1 MKRLW
6 FIISVMLVIAACSAK
21 DPAQQTSTGGTA
33 ASNGPIISAVASG
46 PADINIQVQGLS
58 GGVAKL
64 IGVYAE
70 NRYLADSS
78 AVDANGKFRF
88 ANPNGY
94 TPGLFFVLLPDNSN
108 FQLLLD
114 QDQEMN
120 VVTQSGAMAATMQV
134 TGSLDN
140 ELMYQSFA
148 FEREQ
153 RAKFDPISQRMK
165 QLTPG
170 TPEHTQ
176 AKAQFDAE
184 IAKRK
189 GYLDNLQKEHP
200 NSFFTK
206 FKIAGQNPELKEFKN
221 PDGSTD
227 QYAQVHY
234 FRTHMWDNVDF
245 NDERLVRTPVILN
258 KLKRYLTE
266 LTVQH
271 PDSLN
276 LAADFLLQ
284 KVLNKPEYFKF
295 FANWITLQYEPT
307 KTTLMDPEA
316 VFTHMVQTYFTY
328 ERAFWSDSVQ
338 VHGLQLRA
346 HEMSASLVGK
356 QGPNVTAKD
365 QNGQTRSLLDSKK
378 PYIVVYMYDPNCDN
392 CAIETPK
399 LAQFYQ
405 ANKSL
410 VDVFG
415 IVLNTNDQ
423 EWKNYIAKNGLQE
436 WTHVYD
442 PTNRA
447 IYATYFVDHTPE
459 IYVLNPD
466 RKIIAKNLKTEQI
479 AEVINR
485 DQSGS

>member
-1 MKRLW
+1 MRRFW
-6 FIISVMLVIAACSAK
+6 FIISVLLVIAACSAK
-21 DPAQQTSTGGTA
+21 DPAQQTSTT
-33 ASNGPIISAVASG
+33 SNDGPTISAVAGG
-46 PADINIQVQGLS
+46 PANINIQVRGLS

-70 NRYLADSS
+70 NRYLADSAS
-78 AVDANGKFRF
+78 VDASGKFAF
-88 ANPNGY
+88 VNANGY

-114 QDQEMN
+114 QDQELS
-120 VVTQSGAMAATMQV
+120 VVTQSGAMATAMQV
-134 TGSLDN
+134 TGSADN
-140 ELMYQSFA
+140 ELMYESFA

-165 QLTPG
+165 QLAPG

-176 AKAQFDAE
+176 VKAQFDAE

-189 GYLDNLQKEHP
+189 AFLDNLQKEHP

-206 FKIAGQNPELKEFKN
+206 FKIAGQNPEIKEFKN

-227 QYAQVHY
+227 SYAQVRY

-258 KLKRYLTE
+258 KLKRYITE

-271 PDSLN
+271 PDSIN
-276 LAADFLLQ
+276 QAADFLLQ
-284 KVLNKPEYFKF
+284 KVMNKPEYYKF
-295 FANWITLQYEPT
+295 FSNWITLQYEPT

-316 VFTHMVQTYFTY
+316 VFVHMVQNYFTY

-356 QGPNVTAKD
+356 VGPNVEAKD
-365 QNGQTRSLLDSKK
+365 QNGQMQSLMASKK

-399 LAQFYQ
+399 LAQFYRQ
-405 ANKSL
+405 NKSL
-410 VDVFG
+410 IDVFG
-415 IVLNTNDQ
+415 IVLNTNDA

-459 IYVLNPD
+459 LYVLNPD

-485 DQSGS
+485 DQSGN

>member
-6 FIISVMLVIAACSAK
+6 FIISVVLVFAACSAK
-21 DPAQQTSTGGTA
+21 DTAQQATNASN
-33 ASNGPIISAVASG
+33 SNGPTIAAVAGG
-46 PADINIQVQGLS
+46 PANISVQVKGLS

-70 NRYLADSS
+70 NRYLADSAS
-78 AVDANGKFRF
+78 IDGTGKFAF
-88 ANPNGY
+88 VNANGY

-114 QDQEMN
+114 QDQEMS
-120 VVTQSGAMAATMQV
+120 VVTQSGAMATSMQI
-134 TGSLDN
+134 TGSADN

-170 TPEHTQ
+170 TAEHTQ
-176 AKAQFDAE
+176 VKAQFDAE
-184 IAKRK
+184 LAKRK
-189 GYLDNLQKEHP
+189 AFLDNLQKDHP

-206 FKIAGQNPELKEFKN
+206 FKIAGQNPEIKEFKK
-221 PDGSTD
+221 PDGTTD
-227 QYAQVHY
+227 SYAQVRY

-245 NDERLVRTPVILN
+245 NDERLVRTPVVFN
-258 KLKRYLTE
+258 KLKRYITE

-271 PDSLN
+271 PDSISQ
-276 LAADFLLQ
+276 AADFLIQ
-284 KVLNKPEYFKF
+284 KVINRPEYFKF
-295 FANWITLQYEPT
+295 FSNWITLQYEPT

-316 VFTHMVQTYFTY
+316 VFVHMVQNYFTY
-328 ERAFWSDSVQ
+328 DKAFWSDSVQ
-338 VHGLQLRA
+338 IHGLQLRA

-356 QGPNVTAKD
+356 TGPNVEAND
-365 QNGQTRSLLDSKK
+365 QNGQKRALYDLKK

-405 ANKSL
+405 QNKSL
-410 VDVFG
+410 IDVFG
-415 IVLNTNDQ
+415 IVLNTNDT

-485 DQSGS
+485 DQAGGS

>member
-1 MKRLW
+1 MTRFLP
-6 FIISVMLVIAACSAK
+6 IIGLAVFLMTCSAK
-21 DPAQQTSTGGTA
+21 DPAQQGAT
-33 ASNGPIISAVASG
+33 ASG
-46 PADINIQVQGLS
+46 PVITATAGGPANINVQVQGLT

-70 NRYLADSS
+70 NRFLADSS
-78 AVDANGKFRF
+78 SVDANGKFAF
-88 ANPNGY
+88 VNSNGF
-94 TPGLFFVLLPDNSN
+94 TPGLYFVLLPDNSN

-114 QDQEMN
+114 QDQTME
-120 VVTQSGAMAATMQV
+120 VVTRLGAMATEMKI
-134 TGSLDN
+134 TGSADN
-140 ELMYQSFA
+140 ELMYESFA
-148 FEREQ
+148 FERQQ
-153 RAKFDPISQRMK
+153 RASFEPISQRLK
-165 QLTPG
+165 QLSPG
-170 TPEHTQ
+170 TPEHNQ
-176 AKAQFDAE
+176 VKAQYDAE
-184 IAKRK
+184 ILKRK
-189 GYLDNLQKEHP
+189 EFLSNLQKDHP

-206 FKIAGQNPELKEFKN
+206 FKIAGQNPDIKEFKK
-221 PDGSTD
+221 PDGTTD
-227 QYAQVHY
+227 SYAQVRY

-245 NDERLVRTPVILN
+245 NDDRLVRTPVILN
-258 KLKRYLTE
+258 KLKRYMTE

-271 PDSLN
+271 PDSIN
-276 LAADFLLQ
+276 QAADFLLQ
-284 KVLNKPEYFKF
+284 KVLNRPEYYKF

-316 VFTHMVQTYFTY
+316 VFVHMVQNYFTY

-338 VHGLQLRA
+338 THGLQLRA
-346 HEMSASLVGK
+346 HEMAASLVGK
-356 QGPNVTAKD
+356 IGPDVKANN
-365 QNGQTRSLLDSKK
+365 QNGQPVSLLGLKK

-405 ANKSL
+405 QNKGL
-410 VDVFG
+410 IDVFG
-415 IVLNTNDQ
+415 IVLNTNPT

-442 PTNRA
+442 ETNRA

-459 IYVLNPD
+459 IYVLNPE

>member
-1 MKRLW
+1 MQRLW
-6 FIISVMLVIAACSAK
+6 FLISVVLFIAACSAK
-21 DPAQQTSTGGTA
+21 DSAQQATTA
-33 ASNGPIISAVASG
+33 NTNSGPNIPAVAGG
-46 PADINIQVQGLS
+46 PANITVQVKGLS

-70 NRYLADSS
+70 NRYLADSAAIDGS
-78 AVDANGKFRF
+78 GKFAF
-88 ANPNGY
+88 VNANGY

-114 QDQEMN
+114 QDQELS
-120 VVTQSGAMAATMQV
+120 VVTQSGAMATSMQIS
-134 TGSLDN
+134 GSPDN
-140 ELMYQSFA
+140 ELMYESFA

-153 RAKFDPISQRMK
+153 RAKFDPISQRLK

-189 GYLDNLQKEHP
+189 AFLDNLQREHP

-206 FKIAGQNPELKEFKN
+206 FKIAGQNPEIKEFKKT
-221 PDGSTD
+221 DGTTD
-227 QYAQVHY
+227 SYAQVRY

-245 NDERLVRTPVILN
+245 NDERLVRTPVIFN
-258 KLKRYLTE
+258 KLKRYITE

-271 PDSLN
+271 PDSISQ
-276 LAADFLLQ
+276 AADFLLQ
-284 KVLNKPEYFKF
+284 KVIDRPEYYKF

-316 VFTHMVQTYFTY
+316 VFVHMVQNYFTY
-328 ERAFWSDSVQ
+328 DRAFWSDSVQ
-338 VHGLQLRA
+338 IHGLQLRA

-356 QGPNVTAKD
+356 KGPNVEAND
-365 QNGQTRSLLDSKK
+365 QNGQKKSLYDLKK

-399 LAQFYQ
+399 LAQFYRQ
-405 ANKSL
+405 NKNL
-410 VDVFG
+410 IDVFG
-415 IVLNTNDQ
+415 IVLNTNDT